1 MHPFLEENRSLK
13 IQLNS
18 FEELINEL
26 ATHINLSLTDYVID
40 HASLRTSSLK
50 QAKQWLNSLTKY
62 GKIVSN
68 NIINQRPIYIIEL
81 TESINICKQK
91 VSIIELPF
99 PRGKKEQVEGWEHIE
114 VVYPYQNPNKI
125 GKEQIEQWQNLI
137 LQEYRANL
145 SSIIIESELPR
156 ATGEELANPSIS
168 YKYFREDTHNTQSN
182 GFVKKIDS
190 TSHNNYCCIKI
201 HPHSLIEVISSTII

>member
-13 IQLNS
+13 VQLNN

-26 ATHINLSLTDYVID
+26 ATHIHLSLTDYVID

-50 QAKQWLNSLTKY
+50 QAQQWLNSLKKY
-62 GKIVSN
+62 GKIVSD

-81 TESINICKQK
+81 TESINLCKQK

-99 PRGKKEQVEGWEHIE
+99 PRGKKEKVEGWEHIE
-114 VVYPYQNPNKI
+114 IVYPYQNSKI
-125 GKEQIEQWQNLI
+125 GKEQIEQWQNRI
-137 LQEYRANL
+137 LQEYNTNL
-145 SSIIIESELPR
+145 STIIIESDLPK
-156 ATGEELANPSIS
+156 AIGEELANPSIS
-168 YKYFREDTHNTQSN
+168 YKYFRENIYNTTSN
-182 GFVKKIDS
+182 DFVKEIDS